1 MPIHQN
7 GRKSVLACGSGHP
20 ALDRDAHDGRLHRP
34 RCHRPG
40 SPRSRCRDRSRGRAR
55 GEAKDSITCHI
66 LDTTAGRPA
75 KGVRVSL
82 QGPNNSTF
90 QSTTGDDGRVN
101 TWESA
106 GEGGQKLDEI
116 LAASQGSQQWTLN
129 FKTGEYFKDTTAFFP
144 EATVAFVVD
153 QGERYHVPLL
163 LTPFSYTTYRG
174 S

>member
-1 MPIHQN
+1 MVGSQYLRAAAATLLLTGMPTMAGCID
-7 GRKSVLACGSGHP
+7 P
-20 ALDRDAHDGRLHRP
+20 AATVPAAPAAGAGTGATAKAAAE
-34 RCHRPG
+34 PG
-40 SPRSRCRDRSRGRAR
+40 A
-55 GEAKDSITCHI
+55 EAKDSITCHI

-116 LAASQGSQQWTLN
+116 LAASQGSEQWTLN

-144 EATVAFVVD
+144 EATVAFVVE